1 MKLAMTIG
9 RKGDKFKTLYLG
21 QSTSEAL
28 DASDK
33 ETQKARPSFDEVM
46 VLKNPA
52 HYRRRKIMAGA
63 PEVMAGAPKA
73 VEKSGSDD

>member
-9 RKGDKFKTLYLG
+9 RKGATYKTLYLG
-21 QSTSEAL
+21 QSTSDAIA
-28 DASDK
+28 ASDK
-33 ETQKARPSFDEVM
+33 ESQKARPSFDEVM

-63 PEVMAGAPKA
+63 PEV
-73 VEKSGSDD
+73 VENLNSDV

>member
-21 QSTSEAL
+21 QSTSDAIE
-28 DASDK
+28 ASDK
-33 ETQKARPSFDEVM
+33 ETEKVKPSFDEIM
-46 VLKNPA
+46 ILKNPA
-52 HYRRRKIMAGA
+52 HYRRRKIMAGT
-63 PEVMAGAPKA
+63 PEV